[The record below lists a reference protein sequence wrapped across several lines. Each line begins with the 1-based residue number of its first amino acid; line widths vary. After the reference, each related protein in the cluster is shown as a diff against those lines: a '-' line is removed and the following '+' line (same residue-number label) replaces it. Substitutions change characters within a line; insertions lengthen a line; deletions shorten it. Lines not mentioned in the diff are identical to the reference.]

1 MARAEAVVNTGVA
14 DADDDDADVAAADA
28 AADDVAA
35 ACQTFYNNNKHPAA
49 VAVCLCSHCW
59 GCNSFTISI
68 VNAAAVDVAAAT
80 AAAVDVDDDIAAAL
94 DRVCREIAK
103 MLLQLLLANVAVA
116 GPVLVADDR
125 S

>member
-14 DADDDDADVAAADA
+14 HADVAAAD
-28 AADDVAA
+28 DDDDFAA
-35 ACQTFYNNNKHPAA
+35 ACQTFYKNNKHPAA

-68 VNAAAVDVAAAT
+68 VNAAVDVAV
-80 AAAVDVDDDIAAAL
+80 AVAVDDDIAAAL
-94 DRVCREIAK
+94 DRVCREIVK
-103 MLLQLLLANVAVA
+103 MLLQSLLANVAVA
-116 GPVLVADDR
+116 GPVLVADDC

>member
-14 DADDDDADVAAADA
+14 HADVAAADDA
-28 AADDVAA
+28 AA
-35 ACQTFYNNNKHPAA
+35 ACQTFYKNNKHPAA

-68 VNAAAVDVAAAT
+68 VNAAAVDVAAT
-80 AAAVDVDDDIAAAL
+80 AAVDVDDDIAAAL
-94 DRVCREIAK
+94 DRVCREIVK

-116 GPVLVADDR
+116 GPVLVADDC

>member
-14 DADDDDADVAAADA
+14 HADADA

-35 ACQTFYNNNKHPAA
+35 DVAAAACQTFYKNNKHPAA
-49 VAVCLCSHCW
+49 VAACLCSHCW

-68 VNAAAVDVAAAT
+68 VNAAVDVAAAT
-80 AAAVDVDDDIAAAL
+80 AAAVDDDDDIAAAL
-94 DRVCREIAK
+94 DRVCREIVK

-116 GPVLVADDR
+116 GPVLVADDC